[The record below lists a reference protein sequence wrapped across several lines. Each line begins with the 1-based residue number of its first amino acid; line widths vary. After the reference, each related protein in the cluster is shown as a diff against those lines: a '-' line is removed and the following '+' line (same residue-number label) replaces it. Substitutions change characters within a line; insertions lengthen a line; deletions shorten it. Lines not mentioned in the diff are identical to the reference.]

1 MIDRLRRRALAALD
15 LRLAAL
21 GDRLTADADRREAE
35 LRERIARL
43 ETLAREADTRA
54 AERLAAAQARAEG
67 FERHALALQ
76 AQLGEV
82 VVPLLRAVADDEAGN
97 RRRLWALREDPH
109 YAAPWEAAEP
119 LVTISI
125 PTHDRLELLL
135 ERALPSVLGQTYNN
149 LQVVVVGDAAP
160 PEVGAAV
167 TALGD
172 RRITYINNATR
183 VRGPEGRH
191 WLTGSTMARNEAY
204 RVARG
209 DWLLDFDDDDALRP
223 DAVAVLLEHA
233 RATRA
238 EVVHGDFEQ
247 HLPGGGTEVLGGF
260 PPQLGR
266 WSFAAT
272 LVHGGLRFFAREHV
286 AASLGLPGDWYRAER
301 MLRAGVRFA
310 HRPGALVDYYPSQSW
325 GTITP
330 APPPSGV

>member
-1 MIDRLRRRALAALD
+1 MIARLRRRALAALD

-21 GDRLTADADRREAE
+21 GDRLTADADRREAT
-35 LRERIARL
+35 LMERIVRVEA
-43 ETLAREADTRA
+43 LAEDADTRA
-54 AERLAAAQARAEG
+54 AERLAAAQARAED
-67 FERHALALQ
+67 FEHRALALQ
-76 AQLGEV
+76 AQLDGLV
-82 VVPLLRAVADDEAGN
+82 LPLLRAVADDEAGN
-97 RRRLWALREDPH
+97 RRRLWALREDPD
-109 YAAPWEAAEP
+109 YARPWEDGEP

-125 PTHDRLELLL
+125 ATRDRLELLM
-135 ERALPSVLGQTYNN
+135 ERALPSVLGQSYER

-172 RRITYINNATR
+172 ARITYINLPTR

-191 WLTGSTMARNEAY
+191 WLTGATMTRNEAY

-209 DWLLDFDDDDALRP
+209 GWLLDFDDDDVLDR
-223 DAVAVLLEHA
+223 DAVALLLEHA

-238 EVVHGDFEQ
+238 EVVYGDFEQ
-247 HLPGGGTEVLGGF
+247 HRPGAPPEVLGGF

-266 WSFAAT
+266 WSFAAA

-286 AASLGLPGDWYRAER
+286 AASLGVPGDWYRAER

-310 HRPGALVDYYPSQSW
+310 HRPGALFRYYPSQSW
-325 GTITP
+325 GTTP
-330 APPPSGV
+330 APPEA